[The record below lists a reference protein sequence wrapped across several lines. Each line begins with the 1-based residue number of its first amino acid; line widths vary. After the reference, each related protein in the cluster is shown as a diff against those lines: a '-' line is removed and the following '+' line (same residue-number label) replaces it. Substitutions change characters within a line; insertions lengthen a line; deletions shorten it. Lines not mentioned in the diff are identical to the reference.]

1 MRASDS
7 DKETGGKR
15 KGSSINKKKV
25 LSRDFA
31 SGPVAKT
38 LHFHSTTGGIVL
50 TPGWRTKIPHAV

>member
-38 LHFHSTTGGIVL
+38 ALPLYHRGYSFDPWL
-50 TPGWRTKIPHAV
+50 EN